1 MLPVLGPSAIRDA
14 DAWTMEHEP
23 ISSLDLME
31 RASRRCVARIVEML
45 EEHCFGDPLKVG
57 FLVLAGMG
65 NNGGD
70 GLAIARMLHGAG
82 MRVRVVR
89 VMHKPV
95 ASAGN
100 ETNLERAISSG
111 VAVVSLLEHAE
122 LPRVEPNEVI
132 IDALFG
138 SGLHERVTGWIASL
152 IDHVNASGA
161 SVVAIDMPS
170 GLFAEPEEGSEPGA
184 IMRANRTLTLE
195 VPKLAFFFAEN
206 AANVGIWEVLPIE
219 LDPQFVAKQP
229 TDHHLLEEQ
238 DAVGLLRSRP
248 LFAHKGTFG
257 HALLIAGSQG
267 KMGAAVLTTRSALR
281 SGVGLVTARVPAQER
296 AVLQAAA
303 PEAMCS
309 VDREVGEG
317 IGSLPDLSPYSAI
330 GIGPG
335 LGAEAD
341 TALILKNLI
350 RSVMISCVIDA
361 DALNILAQ
369 NPTWL
374 SFLPQGAILTPHPK
388 EFDRLAGVESK
399 TGHERLQRAR
409 GLAIRSRCHLVLKG
423 AWTAICDPSGHVLF
437 NPTGNPGMAK
447 GGSGDVL
454 TGLLTGLLAQGYA
467 PKEAC
472 ILGVYLHGL
481 AGDIAAERMGMDG
494 MTAGDLADAIPTAWR
509 RLRKGSDQVGG

>member
-14 DAWTMEHEP
+14 DVWTIEHEP

-45 EEHCFGDPLKVG
+45 EEHCFGDPLKAS
-57 FLVLAGMG
+57 FMVLAGMG

-70 GLAIARMLHGAG
+70 GLAIARMLHGVG
-82 MRVRVVR
+82 MRVRIVR
-89 VMHKPV
+89 VKHKPV
-95 ASAGN
+95 ASADN
-100 ETNLERAISSG
+100 ATNLERAMSAG
-111 VAVVSLLEHAE
+111 VSVVALLEDAE
-122 LPRVEPNEVI
+122 LPRIEQNEVV

-138 SGLHERVTGWIASL
+138 SGLRERVTGWLASL
-152 IDHVNASGA
+152 IDHMNASGS

-170 GLFAEPEEGSEPGA
+170 GLLAEPEERGEPGA
-184 IMRANRTLTLE
+184 IIRAHRTLTFE

-206 AANVGIWEVLPIE
+206 AAYVGQWEVLPIG
-219 LDPQFVAKQP
+219 LDAQFVAKQP
-229 TDHHLLEEQ
+229 TDHHLLEEK
-238 DAVGLLRSRP
+238 DAISLLKVRP
-248 LFAHKGTFG
+248 RFAHKGTFG
-257 HALLIAGSQG
+257 HALLIAGSPG
-267 KMGAAVLTTRSALR
+267 KMGAAILATRSALR
-281 SGVGLVTARVPAQER
+281 SGAGLVTARVPEEER
-296 AVLQAAA
+296 AILQTAA

-309 VDREVGEG
+309 ADPEADEG
-317 IGSLPDLSPYSAI
+317 IGGLPDLSPFSAV

-335 LGAEAD
+335 LGVRAD

-350 RSVMISCVIDA
+350 QSVTVPCVIDA
-361 DALNILAQ
+361 DALNILAE

-374 SFLPQGAILTPHPK
+374 SFLPQGTVLTPHPK

-399 TGHERLQRAR
+399 ADHERLQRAR
-409 GLAIRSRCHLVLKG
+409 ELAIRSRCHLVLKG

-447 GGSGDVL
+447 GGSGDAL

-481 AGDIAAERMGMDG
+481 AGDIAAERIGMDG
-494 MTAGDLADAIPTAWR
+494 MTSGDLVDAIPAAWR
-509 RLRKGSDQVGG
+509 RMRKGSDQLGR